1 LITTNNFAKETVLQ
15 LRKAN
20 LYRTLRSVSAIRK
33 MDIRIDGRRAVNFC
47 SNDYLGLS
55 QNPAVL
61 KATRDRLCQI
71 SQCSSRLVSGNSPDI
86 DSLEK
91 RLAKHRRTECA
102 LAYPTGYMANLG
114 VLTVL
119 ADKTSII
126 YSDEFNHSSIIDGCR
141 LSGATIRIFRHNNVN
156 DLQRLIDT
164 DKKLKLNSRKR
175 IIITEGIFSM
185 NGDIANLSEICQIAK
200 AVNAMTILDDAH
212 GDFILGH
219 SKEYAG
225 TPDLFRV
232 SRDID
237 VHVSSLSKALGCFGG
252 YIAASYYIRELL
264 INKSR
269 QLIYTSAIP
278 SYLCQAAIAS
288 ISVAAKGFLQKK
300 LCRNIEYFVEALRK
314 LGFSTSSSSTPIIP
328 IIVRDEKS
336 SVDISNSLLKRGVFV
351 QAIRY
356 PTVKKGR
363 AQLRVSLTAIHD
375 RRDLD
380 FALSCLETTARKYQ
394 LI

>member
-1 LITTNNFAKETVLQ
+1 LITTNNFAKEKILQ

-20 LYRTLRSVSAIRK
+20 LYRTLRRVSAIRK
-33 MDIRIDGRRAVNFC
+33 MDIRIDGRRAINFC

-61 KATRDRLCQI
+61 KATRDHLCQI

-164 DKKLKLNSRKR
+164 DKKLKLKSRKR

-200 AVNAMTILDDAH
+200 AVNAITILDDAH

-219 SKEYAG
+219 SKEYGG

-288 ISVAAKGFLQKK
+288 ISVAAKGLLQKK

-314 LGFSTSSSSTPIIP
+314 LGFSTGSSSTPIIP

-336 SVDISNSLLKRGVFV
+336 SVNISNSLLKRGVFV

-375 RRDLD
+375 RKDLD

>member
-1 LITTNNFAKETVLQ
+1 MITTNNFAKEKILQ

-20 LYRTLRSVSAIRK
+20 LYRTLRRVSAIRK
-33 MDIRIDGRRAVNFC
+33 MDIRIDGRRAINFC

-61 KATRDRLCQI
+61 KATRDHLCQI

-86 DSLEK
+86 DGLEK

-114 VLTVL
+114 ALTVL

-164 DKKLKLNSRKR
+164 DKKLKLKSRKR

-200 AVNAMTILDDAH
+200 AVNAITILDDAH

-219 SKEYAG
+219 SKEYSG

-252 YIAASYYIRELL
+252 YIAASYYVRELL

-314 LGFSTSSSSTPIIP
+314 LGFSTGSSSTPIIP

-336 SVDISNSLLKRGVFV
+336 SVNISNSLLKRGVFV

-375 RRDLD
+375 RKDLD

>member
-1 LITTNNFAKETVLQ
+1 
-15 LRKAN
+15 
-20 LYRTLRSVSAIRK
+20 
-33 MDIRIDGRRAVNFC
+33 MDIRIDGRRAINFC

-61 KATRDRLCQI
+61 KATRDHLCQI

-164 DKKLKLNSRKR
+164 DKKLKLKSRKK

-200 AVNAMTILDDAH
+200 AVNAITILDDAH

-288 ISVAAKGFLQKK
+288 ISVAAKGILQKK
-300 LCRNIEYFVEALRK
+300 LCRNIEYFVQALRK
-314 LGFSTSSSSTPIIP
+314 LGFSTGSSSTPIIP

-336 SVDISNSLLKRGVFV
+336 SVNISNSLLKRGVFV

-375 RRDLD
+375 RKDLD

-394 LI
+394 MI

>member
-1 LITTNNFAKETVLQ
+1 MITTNNFAKEKILQ

-20 LYRTLRSVSAIRK
+20 LYRTLRRVSAIRK
-33 MDIRIDGRRAVNFC
+33 MDIRIDGRRAINFC

-61 KATRDRLCQI
+61 KATRDHLCQI

-119 ADKTSII
+119 TDKTSII

-164 DKKLKLNSRKR
+164 DKKLKLKSRKR

-200 AVNAMTILDDAH
+200 AVNAITILDDAH

-269 QLIYTSAIP
+269 RAYLYFSYPILFVP
-278 SYLCQAAIAS
+278 SCNCFNFCGCEGIL
-288 ISVAAKGFLQKK
+288 AKETLQKYRVF
-300 LCRNIEYFVEALRK
+300 CR
-314 LGFSTSSSSTPIIP
+314 SSSKTWLFNWFFF
-328 IIVRDEKS
+328 
-336 SVDISNSLLKRGVFV
+336 NSHYSYNSEG
-351 QAIRY
+351 
-356 PTVKKGR
+356 
-363 AQLRVSLTAIHD
+363 
-375 RRDLD
+375 
-380 FALSCLETTARKYQ
+380 
-394 LI
+394 

>member
-1 LITTNNFAKETVLQ
+1 LITSNNFAKEKILQ
-15 LRKAN
+15 IRKAY
-20 LYRTLRSVSAIRK
+20 LYRTLRRISTIRK
-33 MDIRIDGRRAVNFC
+33 MDIRIDGSRAINFC

-61 KATRDRLCQI
+61 KVTRDHLCQV

-91 RLAKHRRTECA
+91 RLAKHRRTESA

-164 DKKLKLNSRKR
+164 DKKLKSGKK
-175 IIITEGIFSM
+175 IIITEGVFSM
-185 NGDIANLSEICQIAK
+185 NGDIANLSKICQIAK
-200 AVNAMTILDDAH
+200 AVNAITILDDAH

-252 YIAASYYIRELL
+252 YIAAPYYIRELL

-288 ISVAAKGFLQKK
+288 ISVASKGFLQKK
-300 LCRNIEYFVEALRK
+300 LYRNIEYFVEALRK
-314 LGFSTSSSSTPIIP
+314 LGFSTGSSSTPIIP
-328 IIVRDEKS
+328 IIVKDEKS
-336 SVDISNSLLKRGVFV
+336 SVNISSSLLKKGVFV

-356 PTVKKGR
+356 PTVRKGR
-363 AQLRVSLTAIHD
+363 AQLRVSLSAIHD
-375 RRDLD
+375 RKDLD